1 MPSLREFRRQA
12 YNAAAET
19 PHNTIMALL
28 LFCLLIAV
36 STIAG
41 LQRPYIPAL
50 KPPTHPFP
58 AIQVRSETTSAGSI
72 NMGVFNG
79 VASTGTTS
87 SSMVMI
93 DIHTFDPV
101 LPTGSDLARLT
112 TASGNDNF
120 DVTSIGMTGTGGT
133 TTIPTIMAP
142 TGVPAL
148 FPTVTSADGAPF
160 PFLNISTLRA
170 PTHTV
175 TISQAST
182 ASINCANPANAYEV
196 FYCALQHTSAT
207 STSLVQ
213 RAPTTMLT
221 VPSVDRRAAI
231 SSSMNVITTMANAGP
246 TASATNPGLTCNP
259 GSTEPLSVVMCIRK
273 YPLALNDMVY
283 TNHTLVSQLR
293 KLPSVTHSIAG
304 RDPLATTS
312 DSVPSITSAEPSIT
326 SSATLPTRCTP
337 GPDACSL
344 MACMESSLSAMLSK
358 ALHTPAS
365 ATSIHG

>member
-19 PHNTIMALL
+19 PHNTIMASL

-41 LQRPYIPAL
+41 LRRPYIPDL
-50 KPPTHPFP
+50 KPPTYPFP

-112 TASGNDNF
+112 TAIGNDNF

-142 TGVPAL
+142 SGVPAP
-148 FPTVTSADGAPF
+148 FATVTSADGAPF

-182 ASINCANPANAYEV
+182 ASTNCANPANAYEV

-221 VPSVDRRAAI
+221 VPLIDRRAAI

-246 TASATNPGLTCNP
+246 AASATSPGLTCNP
-259 GSTEPLSVVMCIRK
+259 GSTEPLSVVMCI
-273 YPLALNDMVY
+273 L
-283 TNHTLVSQLR
+283 SQLG
-293 KLPSVTHSIAG
+293 KLPSVTRSIAG

-337 GPDACSL
+337 GPDASSL
-344 MACMESSLSAMLSK
+344 LACMESSLSAMLSK
-358 ALHTPAS
+358 TMHTPAS
-365 ATSIHG
+365 TTSIPG